1 MFYRTYFKI
10 LIIIFKAIHGML
22 PSYISDF
29 VSIRTCSSYLLR
41 SHHSIVFEHPNE
53 RMLATLGARSFSAA
67 APSLDGFTLEFPIVL
82 KTNLCERFLFHLTD
96 LD

>member
-1 MFYRTYFKI
+1 
-10 LIIIFKAIHGML
+10 ML

-41 SHHSIVFEHPNE
+41 SHNSIVFEHPNE

-67 APSLDGFTLEFPIVL
+67 APTLWNSLPAHIRDIGSLYALKRQVKRYLFTLAF
-82 KTNLCERFLFHLTD
+82 T
-96 LD
+96 